1 MFERKK
7 NRRKFRNHRND
18 HNYLSVRQ
26 AAVAVEES
34 MVNDKNN
41 YLQQRYVEAKEAATR
56 NQTYKVFSII
66 RGITGKSIT
75 NSAIK
80 VNKRNI
86 DPPVN
91 RDELEEW
98 GKYFEELLNNSSDLI
113 YTSNIPEAPQD
124 LNISISNR

>member
-1 MFERKK
+1 M
-7 NRRKFRNHRND
+7 
-18 HNYLSVRQ
+18 RQ